1 MRIKTL
7 DDAFV
12 DNIANQLIEEEERAR
27 KSLEL
32 YEARKDRC
40 DHLRNVLQAKD
51 DEDQT
56 LCLEELPRLPDWKP
70 RRRGQKRVRSRS
82 RSRVNAKRVKVQ
94 DQEIPESGNPV
105 QDPGQ
110 IQVPEAEIYEETREI
125 RIVDQNREETEEI
138 VVVEIDSDRDL
149 DLEGINDPKPSCR
162 KRMPEKRKSK
172 KKKKKTAPTPA
183 RTYDE
188 IIESGIYKNSDDEF
202 DLEAYFSGDI
212 V

>member
-1 MRIKTL
+1 M
-7 DDAFV
+7 
-12 DNIANQLIEEEERAR
+12 
-27 KSLEL
+27 

-51 DEDQT
+51 EEDQT

-70 RRRGQKRVRSRS
+70 RRRGRKRVRSKS
-82 RSRVNAKRVKVQ
+82 RTRVSAKRVKTQ
-94 DQEIPESGNPV
+94 DQEIPESGSNPV
-105 QDPGQ
+105 QDQGPIQ
-110 IQVPEAEIYEETREI
+110 IPEAEIYEETREI
-125 RIVDQNREETEEI
+125 RIVDQNREDSEEI
-138 VVVEIDSDRDL
+138 VVIEIDSDRDL

-162 KRMPEKRKSK
+162 KIMPEKRKSK
-172 KKKKKTAPTPA
+172 KKKKKTALTPA

-212 V
+212 I